1 MRGVISAGMVSALE
15 ASGLTGAFDAV
26 YGSSAGA
33 INAAYFLAG
42 QARLGTTI
50 YYEDINNRQFI
61 DLRRA
66 LRGRPIVD
74 LGFLLDDVMT
84 RRKALDVDR
93 VIASATPLTVVA
105 TDVAGEAAFV
115 MRAFRDGRELRA
127 ALRASATMPVVAGP
141 PVEHL
146 GRRLLDASLSE
157 PIPVS
162 VAETDGCTHA
172 LVLLTRTGGMH
183 PHPSAF
189 DRYFVAPRLRRLSP
203 TLADRYLD
211 RARPYTALVQ
221 TIDGGTGPLG
231 RARVVGLRV
240 PDLQISK
247 LERRGA
253 ILREGARRGYDA
265 VIRAFE
271 TRQRIE

>member
-15 ASGLTGAFDAV
+15 ALGFGGVFDVV

-50 YYEDINNRQFI
+50 YHEDINNRQFI
-61 DLRRA
+61 DVRRA

-74 LGFLLDDVMT
+74 LGFLIDEVMAH
-84 RRKALDVDR
+84 RKPLDVDR
-93 VIASATPLTVVA
+93 VLGSPTPLTVLA
-105 TDVAGEAAFV
+105 TDVLAEAAFV
-115 MRAFRDGRELRA
+115 MRTFRDGHDLRA

-141 PVEHL
+141 PAEFL

-157 PIPVS
+157 PIPVPA
-162 VAETDGCTHA
+162 AEADACTHA
-172 LVLLTRTGGMH
+172 LVLLTRTGGMR
-183 PHPSAF
+183 PRPSAF

-203 TLADRYLD
+203 TLAARYLD
-211 RARPYTALVQ
+211 RAGPYTSLVR
-221 TIDGGTGPLG
+221 TIDRGTGPLG
-231 RARVVGLRV
+231 RTRVVGLRV
-240 PDLQISK
+240 PDLRISK
-247 LERRGA
+247 LERRGE

-265 VIRAFE
+265 VVRAFE
-271 TRQRIE
+271 NGM